1 MESKTETLVLIKKAC
16 VTYSPPSLP
25 MTFSLNVI
33 KLEPVWIKSKLVNMF
48 REE

>member
-1 MESKTETLVLIKKAC
+1 MEPKTETLVLIKKAF

-25 MTFSLNVI
+25 VTFSLNVI

-48 REE
+48 REK

>member
-1 MESKTETLVLIKKAC
+1 MESKIETLVLIKKAC

-25 MTFSLNVI
+25 VTFSLNVI